1 MSQDFY
7 YGTGKR
13 KSSISRTRLYQG
25 KGEITINGRSLE
37 DYFPRATLRMV
48 IRQPLMLTKTRDQF
62 DMRSTSLCQGINT
75 RKNRSVDPPDPAEN
89 KQTSRHN
96 GTGVPTRNENI
107 ALAVFKQLKTHNHGG
122 VFFRSYGF
130 HRRISREIGRASC
143 RERV

>member
-48 IRQPLMLTKTRDQF
+48 IRQPLVLTKTRDQF
-62 DMRSTSLCQGINT
+62 DIRARIDGGGLAGQ
-75 RKNRSVDPPDPAEN
+75 A
-89 KQTSRHN
+89 QALRH
-96 GTGVPTRNENI
+96 G
-107 ALAVFKQLKTHNHGG
+107 
-122 VFFRSYGF
+122 
-130 HRRISREIGRASC
+130 ISRALLEYNPELRGVLKKAGFLTRDARVKERKKYGLRAARARYQYSK
-143 RERV
+143 R